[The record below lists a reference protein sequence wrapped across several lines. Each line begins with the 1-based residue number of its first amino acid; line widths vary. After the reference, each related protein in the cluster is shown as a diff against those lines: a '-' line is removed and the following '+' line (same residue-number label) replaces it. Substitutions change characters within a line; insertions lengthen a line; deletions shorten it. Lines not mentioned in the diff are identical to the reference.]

1 MSREEVLM
9 TKTNTAQ
16 RIVVVEDDPMIRRVI
31 ELCLDQPARQVD
43 LRADGDAGL
52 EAVRNLDPDL
62 VIIDIALPGI
72 DGWEVLRRLRLGRR
86 TTPSV
91 LILTAYGDSATR
103 DRAEVEGADAF
114 LSKPF
119 RPQDLRK
126 VVDLLV

>member
-1 MSREEVLM
+1 MCRGEVLM
-9 TKTNTAQ
+9 TETSTAQ

-52 EAVRNLDPDL
+52 EAVRNAAVDL
-62 VIIDIALPGI
+62 VILDIALPGI
-72 DGWEVLRRLRLGRR
+72 DGWEVMRRLRRDGKNV
-86 TTPSV
+86 SI

-103 DRAEVEGADAF
+103 DRAEVEGADAY

>member
-1 MSREEVLM
+1 M
-9 TKTNTAQ
+9 TETNTAQ

-62 VIIDIALPGI
+62 VILDIALPGI
-72 DGWEVLRRLRLGRR
+72 DGWEVLRRLRNQRNN
-86 TTPSV
+86 PSV

-103 DRAEVEGADAF
+103 DRAEVEGADAY

>member
-1 MSREEVLM
+1 M
-9 TKTNTAQ
+9 TSTTTAQ
-16 RIVVVEDDPMIRRVI
+16 RIVVVEDDPTIRRVI

-52 EAVRNLDPDL
+52 EAVRALDPDL
-62 VIIDIALPGI
+62 VILDIALPGI
-72 DGWEVLRRLRLGRR
+72 DGWEVLRRLRDESD
-86 TTPSV
+86 TDVSV
-91 LILTAYGDSATR
+91 LILTAYGDNDTR
-103 DRAEVEGADAF
+103 TRAHFEGADAY

>member
-1 MSREEVLM
+1 MYGGEVLM
-9 TKTNTAQ
+9 TETSTAQ

-31 ELCLDQPARQVD
+31 ELCLDQPSRQVD

-52 EAVRNLDPDL
+52 EAVRDLDPDL
-62 VIIDIALPGI
+62 VILDIALPGI
-72 DGWEVLRRLRLGRR
+72 DGWEVMRRLRRDR
-86 TTPSV
+86 ENVSI

-103 DRAEVEGADAF
+103 DRAQVEGADAY